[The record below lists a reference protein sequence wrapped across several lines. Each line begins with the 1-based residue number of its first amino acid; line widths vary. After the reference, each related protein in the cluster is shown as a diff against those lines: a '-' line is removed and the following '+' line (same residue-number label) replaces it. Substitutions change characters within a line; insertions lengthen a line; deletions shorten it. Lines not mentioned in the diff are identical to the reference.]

1 MIELAYLKGMNV
13 AMEMSAG
20 INKSTTRTNIK
31 HNNRA
36 MNEKDKAKNTH
47 IDYTKSD
54 ENKYLVKKDIREL
67 YREEFDGPLE
77 KYNAK
82 QKRKDRK
89 IDDYYKHIKNGK
101 KTAPQQEMIIQ
112 IGNRDDFEDNEE
124 NKEKA
129 NYVLEKWFE
138 GFQER
143 NPQLKAYNAVIHN
156 DEASPHLHLNFVP
169 VAYGYKNGLEKQ
181 VAFDRA
187 LLNQN
192 PNLDKNKPFA
202 NWVEGELSE
211 IEKLMNEVGIERKR
225 VGTNDYKDVNEYKEK
240 QDEKAKLEQLTEE
253 VEQQKRKYERK
264 VESYKEPLTEL
275 ENLESTVTD
284 HKSLFG
290 KKSGKL
296 VPEETYEML
305 KMGYVKGVVKEED
318 SEKVAEYDSLERDL
332 ELTEKMLEASREK
345 TKEEQRKKVAEK
357 KRHEEEMEQE
367 KKRHEAELKKSA
379 AEYERKLAEL
389 ATKNSDL
396 QQENS
401 KLRKLLGNERND
413 SKAIRERLAVVE
425 ANYSKNVAER
435 KQNEIQAFRGAYN
448 TKNAIGYVLKHSNT
462 LQPWERDVLQAV
474 SKSAVTSVDHYR
486 RHVSGDIDLGHIERL
501 SHGTGAVR
509 HVPKDVKGYMQNV
522 KMLDS
527 VKQRGVANK
536 SANTGRG
543 M

>member
-13 AMEMSAG
+13 AMAMSAG
-20 INKSTTRTNIK
+20 MNKSTTRTNIK
-31 HNNRA
+31 HNNRE

-67 YREEFDGPLE
+67 YREEFGGPLE

-101 KTAPQQEMIIQ
+101 KTAVQQEMIIQ
-112 IGNRDDFEDNEE
+112 IGNRDDFEDDEE

-143 NPQLKAYNAVIHN
+143 NPQLKVYNAVIHN

-202 NWVEGELSE
+202 DWVEGELSE

-225 VGTNDYKDVNEYKEK
+225 VGTNDYKDVNEYKQK
-240 QDEKAKLEQLTEE
+240 QKEKAELEQLTKE
-253 VEQQKRKYERK
+253 VDEQKEKYERK
-264 VESYKEPLTEL
+264 VESYKEPLDEL
-275 ENLESTVTD
+275 EHLESTVTD
-284 HKSLFG
+284 HKPMFG
-290 KKSGKL
+290 KKGKL

-305 KMGYVKGVVKEED
+305 TQGYVKGVVKEED
-318 SEKVAEYDSLERDL
+318 SEKVAEYDSLEREL
-332 ELTEKMLEASREK
+332 ELAEQMLEASRQK
-345 TKEEQRKKVAEK
+345 TKEAQLKQVAEK
-357 KRHEEEMEQE
+357 KKHEKELEQE
-367 KKRHEAELKKSA
+367 KERHEAELKKSA

-401 KLRKLLGNERND
+401 KLRNVIGKERND
-413 SKAIRERLAVVE
+413 SKALSERLSVVE
-425 ANYSKNVAER
+425 ANYNKNARER
-435 KQNEIQAFRGAYN
+435 KENEIQAFKGAYD
-448 TKNAIGYVLKHSNT
+448 TKNAIGYLLKHSNS

-474 SKSAVTSVDHYR
+474 GKNAVGSVDR
-486 RHVSGDIDLGHIERL
+486 FTRHVVGDINLGHTERL
-501 SHGTGAVR
+501 SQGTGAVKN
-509 HVPKDVKGYMQNV
+509 VPKSVRSYMQNV
-522 KMLDS
+522 KALPS
-527 VKQRGVANK
+527 VKQHATNK
-536 SANTGRG
+536 SANNTGRSL
-543 M
+543 